1 MAQQIKLRRAPG
13 GLEHLPVPGR
23 RGGDRFTLLEV
34 VQPLRIHQLFKM
46 RQLLQAVRLAQG
58 VAERAEVSETCG
70 LKARRDFRVVVGVAV
85 QRNRRRGLQIVQLS
99 PGAQL
104 FIVQRAKPAGGE
116 VERLRFMALRA
127 VGALRPTV
135 IESAKARIN
144 SDAVVLLQR
153 GKR

>member
-1 MAQQIKLRRAPG
+1 M
-13 GLEHLPVPGR
+13 
-23 RGGDRFTLLEV
+23 
-34 VQPLRIHQLFKM
+34 
-46 RQLLQAVRLAQG
+46 
-58 VAERAEVSETCG
+58 
-70 LKARRDFRVVVGVAV
+70 
-85 QRNRRRGLQIVQLS
+85 QLS